1 MKKTIEVN
9 GITYTYNIESLV
21 KDAKGLEW
29 EVPQELYGEDDEL
42 LDEEIHGID
51 TNDYE
56 IYSQEEFDKTKQY
69 FIEEIEKLTDEK
81 TLIKEL
87 IGLHVTKKG
96 DLAKN
101 KRHVIVNS
109 GIDFDYSDHWGSHQ
123 YKEYVIEA
131 YSTGEKCA
139 TLCLSEINHQDPF

>member
-9 GITYTYNIESLV
+9 GITYTYNIESLIE
-21 KDAKGLEW
+21 DAKGLEW

-56 IYSQEEFDKTKQY
+56 IYSQEEFDKTKDY
-69 FIEEIEKLTDEK
+69 FIKEIEKLTDEK

-87 IGLHVTKKG
+87 NRLHITKKG

-101 KRHVIVNS
+101 RRHVIVNS
-109 GIDFDYSDHWGSHQ
+109 GIMFNYSGEWGSHN
-123 YKEYVIEA
+123 YEEYVIEV
-131 YSTGEKCA
+131 YPNGEKCA
-139 TLCLSEINHQDPF
+139 TLGLSEINHQDPF